1 MVLKMHHIVPKCIL
15 FFKKF
20 SGGYTPDPV
29 QKGRGRRS
37 EKERKQGG
45 SGWESGQEGKGKR
58 AGKRKWEGRCVPPL
72 FLKPIA
78 APDGVCIL
86 VSFHLQSLAPLP
98 VTHELHSPP

>member
-78 APDGVCIL
+78 APDEDGRHKTVCFL
-86 VSFHLQSLAPLP
+86 KAYRSSRCTETL
-98 VTHELHSPP
+98 